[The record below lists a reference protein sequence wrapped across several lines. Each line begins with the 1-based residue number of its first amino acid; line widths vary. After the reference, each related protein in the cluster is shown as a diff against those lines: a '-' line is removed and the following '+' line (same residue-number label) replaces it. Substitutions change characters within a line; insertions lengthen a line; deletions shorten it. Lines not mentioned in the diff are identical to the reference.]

1 VGHGFAG
8 QREVREMARIEKSIE
23 INAPV
28 EKVFDFVADGHNTL
42 RFYEDIYAWSA
53 AVRGGR

>member
-1 VGHGFAG
+1 
-8 QREVREMARIEKSIE
+8 MARIEKSIE

-28 EKVFDFVADGHNTL
+28 EKLFDFVADGHNTL